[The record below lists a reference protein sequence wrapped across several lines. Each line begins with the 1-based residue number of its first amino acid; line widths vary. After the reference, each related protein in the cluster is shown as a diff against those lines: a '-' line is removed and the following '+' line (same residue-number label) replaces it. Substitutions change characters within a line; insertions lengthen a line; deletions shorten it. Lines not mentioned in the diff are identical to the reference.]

1 MPYAPQ
7 TLEQTARLITQALR
21 ELGDPLI
28 YGRDF
33 VDDYRRQAPAARPR
47 LVAEAPPPTGDARY
61 DAYLA
66 AVAEHFASEDGHPP
80 PAWVE
85 APGRFLDRACAWF
98 REPREGFWPMALV
111 QAPPAFRR
119 RFVFIEESEFARL

>member
-1 MPYAPQ
+1 MGGSRVPYAPQ

-85 APGRFLDRACAWF
+85 APGRCSVLNGSTPF
-98 REPREGFWPMALV
+98 PMWWRTSGAL
-111 QAPPAFRR
+111 FSGGSR
-119 RFVFIEESEFARL
+119 